1 MQAKAGRGE
10 RELVAEPPKT
20 EGSWQR
26 SCLKPTTEH
35 NGRPE
40 VQRPRMQNT
49 DRQTR
54 EMRPGEAE
62 ETVGVTAAQYPG
74 YSRVIVSDTV
84 DVVVHVHSEGHPVEA
99 LIAHGAPEAAWV
111 VGLPE
116 GLEDLGVGGTEGSV
130 QVEGSAQPPE

>member
-10 RELVAEPPKT
+10 CMAEPPER

-26 SCLKPTTEH
+26 SCLNPTTEY
-35 NGRPE
+35 NVRLE
-40 VQRPRMQNT
+40 VQRPRMENT
-49 DRQTR
+49 DRQAR
-54 EMRPGEAE
+54 KMHPAEAE
-62 ETVGVTAAQYPG
+62 ETVGITPVPHNG

-99 LIAHGAPEAAWV
+99 LVAHGAPEAAWV